1 MRFVPLIILFI
12 IAGCSWLVPTPKKTP
27 TAKGV
32 GYKLKYKS
40 SEWSE
45 VKQKQSDFVFQN
57 KEGSTLVINS
67 FCGAFQDEPLKF
79 LAEKTFN
86 GLESVKN
93 KTEKAMT
100 ISNREAHLIEAIGGI
115 DGVSVNI
122 KVINM
127 RRNNC
132 YYDFVRITPEG
143 VKPTANQP
151 EDLISAM
158 EFLP

>member
-1 MRFVPLIILFI
+1 MRFTPLLILLI
-12 IAGCSWLVPTPKKTP
+12 VAGCSWLVPTPKKTP
-27 TAKGV
+27 NAKGY
-32 GYKLKYKS
+32 GYRLNYKS
-40 SEWSE
+40 ADWTE

-57 KEGSTLVINS
+57 KDGSTLVINS
-67 FCGAFQDEPLKF
+67 FCGAFQDESLKH

-93 KTEKAMT
+93 KVEKDLM
-100 ISNREAHLIEAIGGI
+100 ISNREAHMIEAIGGL
-115 DGVSVNI
+115 DGVNVNI

-132 YYDFVRITPEG
+132 YYDFLRITPQG
-143 VKPTANQP
+143 VSPASNQP
-151 EDLISAM
+151 EDLISAL